1 MEGFEGAVE
10 ELETGL
16 DSSSGDKGSPQR
28 VQGNDSE
35 GAEGGRQSV
44 QDDPYS
50 SKTSRE
56 YSQFLKGLRDSG
68 DPAAA
73 KWARLAKDNHGEMFA
88 LRQLEKQGLNGV
100 REKYAVLDSVIH
112 NDPERGE
119 LHGAEAIAALQD
131 SVREMAE
138 VDELLAQGDP
148 RALEALGEDFN
159 EGLAKLAPSILDR
172 VRDSDPEAYAAAVL
186 PHFVQALASS
196 ELVSNFNGLV
206 DVLNQAPPQW
216 LTAEQKTAWAG
227 DQQQK
232 VIALAGNMGKW
243 LNAQAVNAAKLAK
256 PGEGGDKTGTRR
268 TSGKDSLSDR
278 EAQFNKREQETHWNT
293 NIAPKLDQHASTKFS
308 ELFRP
313 YAKRLNL
320 DAPTA
325 NALKLEFSK
334 RVAQTAVK
342 DPAFIGQ
349 IKRYR
354 GMRNPDPAT
363 VLNFTK
369 VNFDKHARTVME
381 SLVNERYKP
390 FLTGRPR
397 TTETSST
404 AGRGAPPPAKGVQI
418 VTQKPANIDYKRTT
432 VDMIHAKTYWT
443 TDGKR
448 VQVRS

>member
-1 MEGFEGAVE
+1 MADEGVMDVE
-10 ELETGL
+10 QVEF
-16 DSSSGDKGSPQR
+16 DA
-28 VQGNDSE
+28 GNQVEQQD
-35 GAEGGRQSV
+35 GAEHVEGGEGQRTEA
-44 QDDPYS
+44 DDPYS
-50 SKTSRE
+50 SKASRE
-56 YSQFLKGLRDSG
+56 YSQWLKSLRDSG
-68 DPAAA
+68 DPQSA
-73 KWARLAKDNHGEMFA
+73 KFARLAKDNHGQMFA
-88 LRQLEKQGLNGV
+88 LRQLEKQGLEGV
-100 REKYAVLDSVIH
+100 REKYAILDSVIH
-112 NDPERGE
+112 SDPERGE

-138 VDELLAQGDP
+138 VDELLAAGDP
-148 RALEALGEDFN
+148 KALEALGEDFN

-172 VRDSDPEAYAAAVL
+172 VRESDPEAYAAAVL

-206 DVLNQAPPQW
+206 DVLNQAPPAW
-216 LTAEQKTAWAG
+216 LTEEQKTAWAA

-243 LNAQAVNAAKLAK
+243 LNAQAANAAKLAK
-256 PGEGGDKTGTRR
+256 PGEGGDKSGARR
-268 TSGKDSLSDR
+268 ATGKDSLSDR
-278 EAQFNKREQETHWNT
+278 EAQFNQREQEAHWNT
-293 NIAPKLDQHASTKFS
+293 NIAPKLDQHAATKFS

-325 NALKLEFSK
+325 NALKMEFSK
-334 RVAQTAVK
+334 RVAQTAAK
-342 DPAFIGQ
+342 DPAYIGQ

-397 TTETSST
+397 TSEPSST

-448 VQVRS
+448 VQVRA

>member
-1 MEGFEGAVE
+1 MEFEGAVE
-10 ELETGL
+10 EFEQVESDAGN
-16 DSSSGDKGSPQR
+16 Q
-28 VQGNDSE
+28 VEQQG
-35 GAEGGRQSV
+35 GAEQNEGGDGQRTE

-50 SKTSRE
+50 SKASRE
-56 YSQFLKGLRDSG
+56 YSQWLKGLRDSG
-68 DPAAA
+68 DPQAA
-73 KWARLAKDNHGEMFA
+73 KFARLAKDNHGQMFA
-88 LRQLEKQGLNGV
+88 LRQLEKQGLEGV
-100 REKYAVLDSVIH
+100 REKYAILDSVIH
-112 NDPERGE
+112 SDPERGE

-196 ELVSNFNGLV
+196 ELVSDFNGLV
-206 DVLNQAPPQW
+206 DVLKQAPPAW
-216 LTAEQKTAWAG
+216 LTEEQKTAWAA

-232 VIALAGNMGKW
+232 VIALASNMGRW
-243 LNAQAVNAAKLAK
+243 LNAQAANAAKLAK

-268 TSGKDSLSDR
+268 TAGKDSLSDR
-278 EAQFNKREQETHWNT
+278 EAQFNQREQEAHWNT
-293 NIAPKLDQHASTKFS
+293 NISPKLDQHASTKFS

-334 RVAQTAVK
+334 RVAQTAAK
-342 DPAFIGQ
+342 DPAYIGQ

-397 TTETSST
+397 TAEPSPT

-448 VQVRS
+448 VQVRA

>member
-1 MEGFEGAVE
+1 METEGAVE
-10 ELETGL
+10 EFEQVES
-16 DSSSGDKGSPQR
+16 DA
-28 VQGNDSE
+28 GNQVEQQD
-35 GAEGGRQSV
+35 GAEHVEGGEGQRTESE
-44 QDDPYS
+44 DPYS
-50 SKTSRE
+50 SKASRE
-56 YSQFLKGLRDSG
+56 YSQWLKGLRDSG
-68 DPAAA
+68 DPQAA
-73 KWARLAKDNHGEMFA
+73 KFARLAKDNHGQMFA
-88 LRQLEKQGLNGV
+88 LRQLEKQGLEGV
-100 REKYAVLDSVIH
+100 REKYAILDSVIH
-112 NDPERGE
+112 SDPERGE

-138 VDELLAQGDP
+138 VDELLAAGDP
-148 RALEALGEDFN
+148 KALDSLGEDFN

-172 VRDSDPEAYAAAVL
+172 VRESDPEAYAAAVL

-206 DVLNQAPPQW
+206 DVLNQAPPAW
-216 LTAEQKTAWAG
+216 LTEEQKTAWAA

-243 LNAQAVNAAKLAK
+243 LNAQAANAAKLAK
-256 PGEGGDKTGTRR
+256 PGEGGDKSGARR
-268 TSGKDSLSDR
+268 ATGKDSLSDR
-278 EAQFNKREQETHWNT
+278 EAQFNQREQEAHWNT

-325 NALKLEFSK
+325 NALKMEFSK
-334 RVAQTAVK
+334 RVAQTAAK
-342 DPAFIGQ
+342 DPAYIGQ

-397 TTETSST
+397 TAEPSST

-432 VDMIHAKTYWT
+432 VDMIHEKTYWT
-443 TDGKR
+443 TDGKK
-448 VQVRS
+448 VQVRA

>member
-1 MEGFEGAVE
+1 
-10 ELETGL
+10 
-16 DSSSGDKGSPQR
+16 
-28 VQGNDSE
+28 
-35 GAEGGRQSV
+35 
-44 QDDPYS
+44 
-50 SKTSRE
+50 
-56 YSQFLKGLRDSG
+56 
-68 DPAAA
+68 
-73 KWARLAKDNHGEMFA
+73 MFA
-88 LRQLEKQGLNGV
+88 LRQLEKQGLEGV
-100 REKYAVLDSVIH
+100 REKYAILDSVIH
-112 NDPERGE
+112 SDPERGE

-138 VDELLAQGDP
+138 VDELLAAGDP
-148 RALEALGEDFN
+148 KALEALGEDFN

-216 LTAEQKTAWAG
+216 LTAEQKTAWAA

-243 LNAQAVNAAKLAK
+243 LNAQAANAAKLAK
-256 PGEGGDKTGTRR
+256 PGEGGDKTATRR
-268 TSGKDSLSDR
+268 TAGKDSLSDR
-278 EAQFNKREQETHWNT
+278 EAQFNQREQEAHWNT

-325 NALKLEFSK
+325 NALKMEFSK
-334 RVAQTAVK
+334 RVAQTAAK
-342 DPAFIGQ
+342 DPAYTSQ

-354 GMRNPDPAT
+354 GMRNPDPST

-397 TTETSST
+397 AAEPAST

-432 VDMIHAKTYWT
+432 IDMIHARTYWT

-448 VQVRS
+448 VQVRA

>member
-216 LTAEQKTAWAG
+216 LTAEQKTAWAA

-369 VNFDKHARTVME
+369 VNIDKHARTVME

>member
-1 MEGFEGAVE
+1 MADEGVMDVE
-10 ELETGL
+10 QVEF
-16 DSSSGDKGSPQR
+16 DA
-28 VQGNDSE
+28 GNQVEQQD
-35 GAEGGRQSV
+35 GAEHVEGGEGQRTEA
-44 QDDPYS
+44 DDPYS
-50 SKTSRE
+50 SKASRE
-56 YSQFLKGLRDSG
+56 YSQWLKSLRDSG
-68 DPAAA
+68 DPQSA
-73 KWARLAKDNHGEMFA
+73 KFARLAKDNHGQMFA
-88 LRQLEKQGLNGV
+88 LRQLEKQGLEGV
-100 REKYAVLDSVIH
+100 REKYAILDSVIH
-112 NDPERGE
+112 SDPERGE

-138 VDELLAQGDP
+138 VDELLAAGDP
-148 RALEALGEDFN
+148 KALEALGEDFN

-172 VRDSDPEAYAAAVL
+172 VRESDPEAYAAAVL

-206 DVLNQAPPQW
+206 DVLNQAPPAW
-216 LTAEQKTAWAG
+216 LTEEQKTAWAA

-243 LNAQAVNAAKLAK
+243 LNAQAANAAKLAK
-256 PGEGGDKTGTRR
+256 PGEGGDKTATRR
-268 TSGKDSLSDR
+268 TAGKDSLSDR
-278 EAQFNKREQETHWNT
+278 EAQFNQREQEAHWNT

-325 NALKLEFSK
+325 NALKMEFSK
-334 RVAQTAVK
+334 RVAQTAAK
-342 DPAFIGQ
+342 DPAYIGQ

-397 TTETSST
+397 TAEPSST
-404 AGRGAPPPAKGVQI
+404 TGRGTPPPAKGVQI

-448 VQVRS
+448 VQVRA

>member
-1 MEGFEGAVE
+1 MADEGVMEVE
-10 ELETGL
+10 QVEF
-16 DSSSGDKGSPQR
+16 DA
-28 VQGNDSE
+28 GNQVEQQD
-35 GAEGGRQSV
+35 GAEQNEGGEGQRTE

-50 SKTSRE
+50 SKASRE
-56 YSQFLKGLRDSG
+56 YSQWLKSLRDSG
-68 DPAAA
+68 DPQSA
-73 KWARLAKDNHGEMFA
+73 KFARLAKDNHGQMFA
-88 LRQLEKQGLNGV
+88 LRQLEKQGLEGV
-100 REKYAVLDSVIH
+100 REKYAILDSVIH
-112 NDPERGE
+112 SDPERGE

-138 VDELLAQGDP
+138 VDELLAAGDP
-148 RALEALGEDFN
+148 KALEALGEDFN

-216 LTAEQKTAWAG
+216 LTPEQKTAWAA

-243 LNAQAVNAAKLAK
+243 LNAQAANAAKLAK
-256 PGEGGDKTGTRR
+256 PGEGGDKTATRR
-268 TSGKDSLSDR
+268 TAGKDSLSDR
-278 EAQFNKREQETHWNT
+278 EAQFNQREQEAHWNT

-325 NALKLEFSK
+325 NALKMEFSK
-334 RVAQTAVK
+334 RVAQTAAK
-342 DPAFIGQ
+342 DPAYTSQ

-354 GMRNPDPAT
+354 GMRNPDPST

-397 TTETSST
+397 AAEPAST

-432 VDMIHAKTYWT
+432 IDMIHARTYWT

-448 VQVRS
+448 VQVRA

>member
-1 MEGFEGAVE
+1 MADEGVMEVE
-10 ELETGL
+10 QVEF
-16 DSSSGDKGSPQR
+16 DA
-28 VQGNDSE
+28 GNQVEQQD
-35 GAEGGRQSV
+35 GAEQNEGGEGQRTE

-50 SKTSRE
+50 SKASRE
-56 YSQFLKGLRDSG
+56 YSQWLKSLRDSG
-68 DPAAA
+68 DPQSA
-73 KWARLAKDNHGEMFA
+73 KFARLAKDNHGQMFA
-88 LRQLEKQGLNGV
+88 LRQLEKQGLEGV
-100 REKYAVLDSVIH
+100 REKYAILDSVIH
-112 NDPERGE
+112 SDPERGE

-138 VDELLAQGDP
+138 VDELLAAGDP
-148 RALEALGEDFN
+148 KALEALGEDFN

-196 ELVSNFNGLV
+196 ELVSNFNWLV

-216 LTAEQKTAWAG
+216 LTAEQKTAWAA

-243 LNAQAVNAAKLAK
+243 LNAQAANAAKLAK
-256 PGEGGDKTGTRR
+256 PGEGGDKTATRR
-268 TSGKDSLSDR
+268 ATGKDSLSDR
-278 EAQFNKREQETHWNT
+278 EAQFNQREQEAHWNT

-325 NALKLEFSK
+325 NALKMEFSK
-334 RVAQTAVK
+334 RVAQTAAK
-342 DPAFIGQ
+342 DPAYIGQ

-354 GMRNPDPAT
+354 GMRNPDPST

-397 TTETSST
+397 TAE
-404 AGRGAPPPAKGVQI
+404 P
-418 VTQKPANIDYKRTT
+418 
-432 VDMIHAKTYWT
+432 
-443 TDGKR
+443 
-448 VQVRS
+448 

>member
-1 MEGFEGAVE
+1 MEFEGAVE
-10 ELETGL
+10 EVEQVES
-16 DSSSGDKGSPQR
+16 DAENQVEQQD
-28 VQGNDSE
+28 
-35 GAEGGRQSV
+35 GAEQNEGGKGQRAE

-50 SKTSRE
+50 SKASRE
-56 YSQFLKGLRDSG
+56 YSQWLKGLRDSG
-68 DPAAA
+68 DPQSA
-73 KWARLAKDNHGEMFA
+73 KFARLAKDNHGQMFA
-88 LRQLEKQGLNGV
+88 LRQLEKQGLEGV
-100 REKYAVLDSVIH
+100 REKYAILDSVIH
-112 NDPERGE
+112 SDPERGE

-138 VDELLAQGDP
+138 VDELLAAGDP
-148 RALEALGEDFN
+148 KALEALGADFN

-172 VRDSDPEAYAAAVL
+172 VRESDPEAYAAAVL

-206 DVLNQAPPQW
+206 DVLNQAPPAW
-216 LTAEQKTAWAG
+216 LTAEQKTAWAA

-243 LNAQAVNAAKLAK
+243 LNAQAANAAKLAK
-256 PGEGGDKTGTRR
+256 PGEGGDKSGARR
-268 TSGKDSLSDR
+268 ATGKDSLSDR
-278 EAQFNKREQETHWNT
+278 EAQFNQREQEAHWNT
-293 NIAPKLDQHASTKFS
+293 NIAPKLDQHAALKFS

-325 NALKLEFSK
+325 NALKMEFSK
-334 RVAQTAVK
+334 RVAQTAAK
-342 DPAFIGQ
+342 DPAYIGQ

-354 GMRNPDPAT
+354 GMRNPDPAN
-363 VLNFTK
+363 VLNFTH

-397 TTETSST
+397 TAETSST

-448 VQVRS
+448 VQVRA

>member
-1 MEGFEGAVE
+1 MADEGVMEVE
-10 ELETGL
+10 QVEF
-16 DSSSGDKGSPQR
+16 DA
-28 VQGNDSE
+28 GNQVEQQD
-35 GAEGGRQSV
+35 GAEQNEGGEGQRTE

-50 SKTSRE
+50 SKASRE
-56 YSQFLKGLRDSG
+56 YSQWLKSLRDSG
-68 DPAAA
+68 DPQSA
-73 KWARLAKDNHGEMFA
+73 KFARLAKDNHGQMFA
-88 LRQLEKQGLNGV
+88 LRQLEKQGLEGV
-100 REKYAVLDSVIH
+100 REKYAILDSVIH
-112 NDPERGE
+112 SDPERGE

-138 VDELLAQGDP
+138 VDELLAAGDP
-148 RALEALGEDFN
+148 KALEALGEDFN

-216 LTAEQKTAWAG
+216 LTAEQKTAWAA

>member
-1 MEGFEGAVE
+1 MADEGVMEVE
-10 ELETGL
+10 QVESEA
-16 DSSSGDKGSPQR
+16 
-28 VQGNDSE
+28 GNQVEQQD
-35 GAEGGRQSV
+35 GAEQNEGGEGQRTE

-50 SKTSRE
+50 SKASRE
-56 YSQFLKGLRDSG
+56 YSQWLKGLRDSG
-68 DPAAA
+68 DPQAA
-73 KWARLAKDNHGEMFA
+73 KFARLAKDNHGQMFA
-88 LRQLEKQGLNGV
+88 LRQLEKQGLEGV
-100 REKYAVLDSVIH
+100 REKYAILDSVIH
-112 NDPERGE
+112 SDPERGE

-138 VDELLAQGDP
+138 VDELLAAGDP
-148 RALEALGEDFN
+148 KALEALGEDFN

-172 VRDSDPEAYAAAVL
+172 VRESDPEAYAAAVL

-206 DVLNQAPPQW
+206 DVLNQAPPTW
-216 LTAEQKTAWAG
+216 LTEEQKTAWAA

-243 LNAQAVNAAKLAK
+243 LNAQAANAAKLAK
-256 PGEGGDKTGTRR
+256 PGEGADKAGTRR
-268 TSGKDSLSDR
+268 TAGKDSLSDR
-278 EAQFNKREQETHWNT
+278 EAQFNQREQEAHWNT

-325 NALKLEFSK
+325 NALKMEFSK
-334 RVAQTAVK
+334 RVAQTAAK
-342 DPAFIGQ
+342 DQAYIGQ

-397 TTETSST
+397 TSVVQSD

-448 VQVRS
+448 VQVRA

>member
-1 MEGFEGAVE
+1 
-10 ELETGL
+10 
-16 DSSSGDKGSPQR
+16 
-28 VQGNDSE
+28 
-35 GAEGGRQSV
+35 
-44 QDDPYS
+44 
-50 SKTSRE
+50 
-56 YSQFLKGLRDSG
+56 
-68 DPAAA
+68 
-73 KWARLAKDNHGEMFA
+73 
-88 LRQLEKQGLNGV
+88 
-100 REKYAVLDSVIH
+100 
-112 NDPERGE
+112 
-119 LHGAEAIAALQD
+119 
-131 SVREMAE
+131 
-138 VDELLAQGDP
+138 VDELLAAGDP
-148 RALEALGEDFN
+148 KALEALGEDFN

-216 LTAEQKTAWAG
+216 LTAEQKTAWAA

-243 LNAQAVNAAKLAK
+243 LNAQAANAAKLAK
-256 PGEGGDKTGTRR
+256 PGEGGDKTATRR
-268 TSGKDSLSDR
+268 TAGKDSLSDR
-278 EAQFNKREQETHWNT
+278 EAQFNQREQEAHWNT

-325 NALKLEFSK
+325 NALKMEFSK
-334 RVAQTAVK
+334 RVAQTAAK
-342 DPAFIGQ
+342 DPAYTGQ

-354 GMRNPDPAT
+354 GMRNPDPST

-397 TTETSST
+397 TAEPASP

-432 VDMIHAKTYWT
+432 IDMIHAKTYWT

-448 VQVRS
+448 VQVRA